1 MSFTKHFALYISQY
15 AFHIMNFTVCIS
27 QFAFHSMH
35 FTVCIS
41 QYKFHI
47 MHFTVCISQCAI
59 LVYSWTILVNFSA
72 KKVYFNFFRFCPI
85 VKSVISLY
93 KLNTRGAGPISFH
106 QFWNFWTSLCWY
118 RHSICHY
125 ELPSSSFFNGIS
137 PAYPPPTSPDTL

>member
-35 FTVCIS
+35 LTVCIS

-93 KLNTRGAGPISFH
+93 KLNTRCAGLRELQSFNLGFIH
-106 QFWNFWTSLCWY
+106 CIFRFNNGRCWNDPEAGNASKSPRRLCYWHP
-118 RHSICHY
+118 R
-125 ELPSSSFFNGIS
+125 
-137 PAYPPPTSPDTL
+137 AT